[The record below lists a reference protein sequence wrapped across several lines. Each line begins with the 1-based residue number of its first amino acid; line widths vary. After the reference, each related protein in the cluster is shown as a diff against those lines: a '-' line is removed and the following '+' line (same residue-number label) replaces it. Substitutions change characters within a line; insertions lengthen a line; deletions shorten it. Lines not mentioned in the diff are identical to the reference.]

1 MESKKEYQ
9 LIMVIV
15 NKGYTDLAM
24 NAATSK
30 GARGGTQLSA
40 RGTGSKEI
48 GKFYGIDIIPEKD
61 VVLIIVE
68 KNIADDVIK
77 AIYDACGLDTQGAG
91 IIFSL
96 PVDDVIGLT
105 ANLDVSNIEK
115 VWYIII
121 DILFI

>member
-1 MESKKEYQ
+1 MENEIKYE
-9 LIMVIV
+9 LIIVIV

-48 GKFYGIDIIPEKD
+48 GKFYGIDIVPEKD
-61 VVLIIVE
+61 VVLILVE
-68 KNIADDVIK
+68 KKIVDNVIK

-96 PVDDVIGLT
+96 PVDDVIGISNKL
-105 ANLDVSNIEK
+105 NLEK
-115 VWYIII
+115 L
-121 DILFI
+121 DKE